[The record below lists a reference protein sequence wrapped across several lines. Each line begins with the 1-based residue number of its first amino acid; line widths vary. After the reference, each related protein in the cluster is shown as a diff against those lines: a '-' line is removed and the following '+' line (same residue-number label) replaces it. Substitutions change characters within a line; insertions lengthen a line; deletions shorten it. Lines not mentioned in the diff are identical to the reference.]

1 MIVNR
6 KAFATLDAASQSAV
20 LKASAAAEAR
30 GWKVSEEKTNWYLG
44 ELKKQGMTIY
54 PPSAQLKADM
64 KKIGDVMI
72 GDWTKKAGAEGQQVI
87 DAFRKM

>member
-30 GWKVSEEKTNWYLG
+30 GWKVSEEKTNWYLDQ
-44 ELKKQGMTIY
+44 LRKNGMNVAA
-54 PPSAQLKADM
+54 PSPTLKADM
-64 KKIGDVMI
+64 KKIGDAMLE
-72 GDWTKKAGAEGQQVI
+72 DWLKKAGGEGRAVV
-87 DAFRKM
+87 AAYRKM